1 MGNMK
6 IDFSNAAPDF
16 NGYNVTSVES
26 GDYIAIKPSVW
37 GSLEDMRWF
46 RVEAVNTHDG
56 EVILDIITDSGT
68 YGIEDVCD
76 IRLRGEVQ
84 GLD

>member
-1 MGNMK
+1 MK

-16 NGYNVTSVES
+16 NGYNVTSVEI
-26 GDYIAIKPSVW
+26 GDYIALKPSVW

-46 RVEAVNTHDG
+46 RVEAINSHDG
-56 EVILDIITDSGT
+56 EVVLDIITDSGT

-76 IRLRGEVQ
+76 IRLAGEVQ

>member
-1 MGNMK
+1 MK
-6 IDFSNAAPDF
+6 FDLSNAAPDYTG
-16 NGYNVTSVES
+16 NNSPVTSAEA

-37 GSLEDMRWF
+37 GCLEDMKWF
-46 RVEAVNTHDG
+46 RVEAVTTDSYG
-56 EVILDIITDSGT
+56 SALITDSGT

-76 IRLRGEVQ
+76 IRLAGEVQ